1 MIGSF
6 RIIRLPRTA
15 SSLRSLNGGQRSP
28 HDDVVCGRRPQ
39 GLEGGRKG
47 ESVDGGI
54 RPSFTRVGQ
63 LTESY
68 RTRRAGWLCQR
79 DDRWTE
85 SHPRQPVYS
94 WKEGEEAGRV
104 DLRLTDMQRIYDVG
118 PVSAENGKFAASTLL
133 YATDEV
139 RSLLEKEWIKLYCSH
154 EVAAADDECNIA
166 FVDLT
171 EKLKGVKRV
180 LVAWKEKDA

>member
-1 MIGSF
+1 
-6 RIIRLPRTA
+6 
-15 SSLRSLNGGQRSP
+15 NGGQRSP
-28 HDDVVCGRRPQ
+28 HDDVVWGWQPQ

-63 LTESY
+63 LTDTSGA
-68 RTRRAGWLCQR
+68 RRAGWLCQR

-85 SHPRQPVYS
+85 RRPFQPAGVFL
-94 WKEGEEAGRV
+94 EGGEEAGRV